1 MIGKNYD
8 LHDQNCRISLLEL
21 ISRAKCEV
29 MSEVMFFVS
38 QELAYHKK
46 MVSTL
51 EELSKGFED
60 HHLLV
65 RKQKDERVQRR
76 VSEPVYPM
84 EIKRGI
90 LIFSLSFFFSSFF

>member
-8 LHDQNCRISLLEL
+8 LHDQNCRVSLLEL

-38 QELAYHKK
+38 QELSYHKK

-76 VSEPVYPM
+76 VSEPVYQI

-90 LIFSLSFFFSSFF
+90 YKFFFFLLF